1 MDAFVNGIRLFYE
14 QTGEGRPLVFL
25 HGNGEDHT
33 IFEEAVE
40 ALFPQFACYCLDSRG
55 HGWSDEVE
63 ELHYRDMADDLLAFL
78 EELDLRDAV
87 LCGFSDGGIVSLLA
101 AMETDRISDLIVCG
115 ANTRPR
121 ALKRKAY
128 LDILFD
134 HRRNPNIYN
143 ALLLRE
149 PHIPAEDLQR
159 IRART
164 LVVAGSRDIIRE
176 NNTRLIAGSIP
187 GAELLILPGED
198 HGSYI
203 SHSDRIAH
211 IIMAFCASGKEP
223 TWTV

>member
-14 QTGEGRPLVFL
+14 P
-25 HGNGEDHT
+25 
-33 IFEEAVE
+33 VE
-40 ALFPQFACYCLDSRG
+40 VLFPQFACYCLDSRG

-149 PHIPAEDLQR
+149 PMTPLGVLGAALVLGSTIVSEVWTPKGKKTAE
-159 IRART
+159 
-164 LVVAGSRDIIRE
+164 
-176 NNTRLIAGSIP
+176 
-187 GAELLILPGED
+187 
-198 HGSYI
+198 
-203 SHSDRIAH
+203 
-211 IIMAFCASGKEP
+211 
-223 TWTV
+223 